1 MMASRT
7 VYLDCRCLQA
17 ADAAEVDRL
26 ARLHLALRRQ
36 GCELRLTNTSSWLLE
51 LVGFCGLAR
60 VLGVESGGETEE
72 REEPRRVEEEG
83 ELRDPPA

>member
-1 MMASRT
+1 MAKCAI
-7 VYLDCRCLQA
+7 YLDCRSLGA
-17 ADAAEVDRL
+17 SDAAQVDRL
-26 ARLHLALRRQ
+26 ARLHLALRRR
-36 GCELRLTNTSSWLLE
+36 GFELRLTNPSSSLLE